1 MDYSLNYFS
10 KIPYPFKDFNKQQV
24 HTQRPL
30 NLYAGQ
36 EQNNKTYKNS
46 NHKYYIMLLQVNNNN
61 NHKYSMIIMTKWKI
75 FDKNNKHF

>member
-24 HTQRPL
+24 HTQWPL

-36 EQNNKTYKNS
+36 EENNKTYRNS
-46 NHKYYIMLLQVNNNN
+46 NHKYCIMVVTSKQ
-61 NHKYSMIIMTKWKI
+61 K
-75 FDKNNKHF
+75 